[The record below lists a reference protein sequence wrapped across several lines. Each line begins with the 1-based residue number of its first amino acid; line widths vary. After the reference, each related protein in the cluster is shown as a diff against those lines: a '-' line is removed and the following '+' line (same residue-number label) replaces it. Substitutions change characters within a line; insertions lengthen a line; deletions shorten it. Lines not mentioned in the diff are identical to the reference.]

1 MVSVCGPWLVMTLN
15 ESLAG
20 IIRIQTIPK
29 VCRPSETDGP
39 ARPTDRVGKA
49 FLNGIK
55 ETYKLKSAGAVG
67 EEIQSYLIVLGI
79 CGLLH
84 LICLMTQRQQ

>member
-1 MVSVCGPWLVMTLN
+1 MTLN

-20 IIRIQTIPK
+20 IIRIQTISK
-29 VCRPSETDGP
+29 VCRPSET
-39 ARPTDRVGKA
+39 ADRVGKA
-49 FLNGIK
+49 FLNGIKETYK

-67 EEIQSYLIVLGI
+67 EEIQIYLIVLGI

-84 LICLMTQRQQ
+84 LICLMTQRQQELSSPLNE